1 MREAL
6 KRVDA
11 KKYLLSIL
19 TSYVKK
25 VPPALEEAL
34 LMIRDLRSTLSSLL
48 RSLLFVLRSSSG
60 PHTQLTP
67 AWPNDRP
74 AAA

>member
-34 LMIRDLRSTLSSLL
+34 LMIRDLRSTRPSPLFVLCSFFLLL
-48 RSLLFVLRSSSG
+48 RSSFFW
-60 PHTQLTP
+60 PHTQLTL
-67 AWPNDRP
+67 AWSN
-74 AAA
+74 